1 MYLGEVADGEL
12 DVPAEA
18 RVEEDLEYQKLL
30 DKIEIFFILF
40 GEEELGIRSG
50 KLKHESCE

>member
-1 MYLGEVADGEL
+1 MYFGEVADGEL
-12 DVPAEA
+12 DVPAES

-50 KLKHESCE
+50 KLKHESYE